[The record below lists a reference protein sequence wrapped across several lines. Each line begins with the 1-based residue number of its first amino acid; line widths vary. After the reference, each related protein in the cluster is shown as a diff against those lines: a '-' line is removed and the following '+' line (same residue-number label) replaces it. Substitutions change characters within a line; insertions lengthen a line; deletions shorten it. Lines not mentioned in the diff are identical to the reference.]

1 MDLKACNFSRTMTE
15 ASSKAV
21 SKPPGNR
28 KAPLSYRAAVLQD
41 AHVFQSKDIESIC
54 EISSVFQFF
63 HPHCKTPTC
72 LLSFLAQLPFRH
84 QPHLGHHCKDSY
96 RRSLHQRDMLNVARP
111 KLAPPPKVVLPAW
124 KKQGTQKG
132 GTHWLN
138 QNSWLTWN
146 QFTGRWHKKQFLG
159 RDTILQ
165 QNTKVAFK
173 VPVSSKLDYCIP
185 LRKNQRAK

>member
-28 KAPLSYRAAVLQD
+28 KAPLSYRAAGCTCFPIKKKLKASAKCQVSQ
-41 AHVFQSKDIESIC
+41 VFFTLTQ
-54 EISSVFQFF
+54 
-63 HPHCKTPTC
+63 TPTC

-96 RRSLHQRDMLNVARP
+96 RRSLHQRDMRNVARP
-111 KLAPPPKVVLPAW
+111 KLAPPPTVVLPAW

-132 GTHWLN
+132 GTHIFELMAYLIY
-138 QNSWLTWN
+138 S
-146 QFTGRWHKKQFLG
+146 FMGRWHKNSSWG
-159 RDTILQ
+159 DTHNLTAKHQGGFQGTGLIQAWLLHTTKIL
-165 QNTKVAFK
+165 
-173 VPVSSKLDYCIP
+173 
-185 LRKNQRAK
+185 

>member
-1 MDLKACNFSRTMTE
+1 MTE

-28 KAPLSYRAAVLQD
+28 KAHEGAIVLQRSELQD
-41 AHVFQSKDIESIC
+41 AHVFQSKKNWKHLRNVKC
-54 EISSVFQFF
+54 FF
-63 HPHCKTPTC
+63 TLTVKTPTC

-111 KLAPPPKVVLPAW
+111 KLAPPPKVVLPTC

-132 GTHWLN
+132 GTHHPELMAYLKT
-138 QNSWLTWN
+138 S
-146 QFTGRWHKKQFLG
+146 FTGRWHKKQFLG

-173 VPVSSKLDYCIP
+173 VPVSSKLDYCRP
-185 LRKNQRAK
+185 PRKNHRAK